1 MVVYEKID
9 GGDMIRA
16 YSDRGMKIIN
26 PEGQVY
32 DEAIDPE
39 YTYRRYAETNEPVDS
54 PDEEQTEPEILIQ
67 NGSVTV

>member
-1 MVVYEKID
+1 MVVYEKIED
-9 GGDMIRA
+9 SDMIRS
-16 YSDRGMKIIN
+16 YSDCGMKIIN
-26 PEGQVY
+26 QEGQVF

-39 YTYRRYAETNEPVDS
+39 YMYRRYAETNEPIDP

>member
-39 YTYRRYAETNEPVDS
+39 YMYRHYAETNEPVDP